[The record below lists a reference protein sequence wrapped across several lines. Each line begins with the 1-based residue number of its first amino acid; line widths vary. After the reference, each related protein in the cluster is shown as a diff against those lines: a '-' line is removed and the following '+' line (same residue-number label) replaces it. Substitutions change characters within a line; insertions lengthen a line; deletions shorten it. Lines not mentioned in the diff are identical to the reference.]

1 MKARLL
7 AMMVLR
13 AALALTFLG
22 ITSWFQSRDFSAGQY
37 NFYPLYAVVVLIG
50 LLTILYAATLNRAKN
65 LTLFAYAQVT
75 ADIIIITMI
84 VYVTG
89 GADSYL
95 HVLYPLSVIGSA
107 VILDKSGGYY
117 AASMSSMFYA
127 VVVDLDF
134 YRMLP
139 LKYKV
144 FGGRLSPAWED
155 VFTTLATNVL
165 AYFTIAYLAGYL
177 VERTARVEKRLV
189 EKEVDYDKLET
200 LNRYIVE
207 NISSGIMTLDS
218 GLRVTSFNKSAEVI
232 TGYPLRDVYYRDLRE
247 VFPGMFDAHAQL
259 TTGAGIE
266 RYFRRTGGAEICLG
280 YTVSEGR
287 GGEASYIV
295 IFNDLTEK
303 KSMEERLRM
312 NDRLRALGELSVGI
326 AHEIRNPLAS
336 ISGSI
341 QVLKNELDLG
351 GENLQLMEIV
361 LRETE
366 RLNSLIS
373 DYLLFARP
381 AKGKRE
387 MVNLSGVI
395 AETFRIFKNCPE
407 AADIKITSS
416 VLPDIY
422 VFGDARQ
429 LGQVFWNLFLNA
441 SHAME
446 GGGGL
451 NIESRFDYITADDL
465 RGASPGVNVLIT
477 VSDTGRGIP
486 PGDLNR
492 IFDPFFSTKDTGTGL
507 GLAIV
512 HRVVES
518 HGGRIEV
525 KSSVG
530 KGSVFMI
537 TLPVYEADG
546 GGV

>member
-1 MKARLL
+1 M

-22 ITSWFQSRDFSAGQY
+22 ITSWFQIRDIAAGQY
-37 NFYPLYAVVVLIG
+37 NFYPLYAVVVVIG
-50 LLTILYAATLNRAKN
+50 LLTILYAATLNRAQN
-65 LTLFAYAQVT
+65 LTFFAYAQVT
-75 ADIIIITMI
+75 ADIVIITMI

-95 HVLYPLSVIGSA
+95 HVLYPLSIIGSA
-107 VILDKSGGYY
+107 VILDKRGGYY
-117 AASMSSMFYA
+117 AAAMSSMFYA

-134 YRMLP
+134 FKLLS
-139 LKYKV
+139 LKFKV
-144 FGGRLSPAWED
+144 FGGRANPVWED

-177 VERTARVEKRLV
+177 VERTARAEKKLV
-189 EKEVDYDKLET
+189 EKEGDYDKLET

-218 GLRVTSFNKSAEVI
+218 DLRVTSFNRGAEVI
-232 TGYPLRDVYYRDLRE
+232 TGYPLRDVYCRDARE
-247 VFPGMFDAHAQL
+247 VFPGILDDPARL
-259 TTGAGIE
+259 RKGVSLE
-266 RYFRRTGGAEICLG
+266 RCFMKTGGVEVCLE
-280 YTVSEGR
+280 YNVLEGR
-287 GGEASYIV
+287 GNEASYIV

-351 GENLQLMEIV
+351 GENLHLMEIV

-387 MVNLSGVI
+387 IVNLSGVI
-395 AETFRIFKNCPE
+395 AETVKMFKNCPE
-407 AADIKITSS
+407 AADIEITNS
-416 VLPDIY
+416 VLPDVY

-441 SHAME
+441 SHAMD
-446 GGGGL
+446 GGGSL
-451 NIESRFDYITADDL
+451 NIESRFDCIPTGDPPSAPL
-465 RGASPGVNVLIT
+465 GANVLIT
-477 VSDTGRGIP
+477 VSDTGKGIP
-486 PGDLNR
+486 PEALNR

-518 HGGRIEV
+518 HGGRVEV
-525 KSSVG
+525 KSNAG
-530 KGSVFMI
+530 RGSAFMI
-537 TLPVYEADG
+537 TLPVYEAVE